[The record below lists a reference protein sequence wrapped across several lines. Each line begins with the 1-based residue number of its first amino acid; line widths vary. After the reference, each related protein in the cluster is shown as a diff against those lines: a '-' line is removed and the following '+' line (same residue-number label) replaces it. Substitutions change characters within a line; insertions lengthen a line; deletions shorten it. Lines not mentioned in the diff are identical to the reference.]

1 MQYLKKNKGN
11 DQKPRFSMCIV
22 IEPHNFKFCVLSYMV
37 ITLHNLNIAI
47 SAIAFSLHNFKILPM
62 SQFDFFFFGGAGGG
76 GGGGGGGLVIPINFA
91 WR

>member
-76 GGGGGGGLVIPINFA
+76 GGGGGGGGVSNPN
-91 WR
+91 

>member
-76 GGGGGGGLVIPINFA
+76 GGGGGGAGQ
-91 WR
+91 